1 LGVSDKVTLT
11 VQHNLF
17 ALNSRVVQSRKAAS
31 ALSLVVEA
39 HISVPKGPCLGRIT
53 SDGGT
58 LDVEAMT
65 LEELLHVEV
74 KEALIGQVTHIEGG
88 PLLVVNLLS
97 ILLSLFTSLL
107 LLLLSL

>member
-1 LGVSDKVTLT
+1 
-11 VQHNLF
+11 
-17 ALNSRVVQSRKAAS
+17 
-31 ALSLVVEA
+31 
-39 HISVPKGPCLGRIT
+39 
-53 SDGGT
+53 
-58 LDVEAMT
+58 MT
-65 LEELLHVEV
+65 LEELLHVKV